1 MPDPR
6 HYLGQLSQGH
16 WFAALPQALR
26 HTLLDMAQVQRLDA
40 GQRLFRRGDKPSGLY
55 AVVEGAVR
63 VGAVS
68 ETGKEAL
75 LTLVEPPY
83 WFGEISLFDGLPRT
97 HDAFADSAST
107 LLLLPQAG
115 LLALLE
121 REPQHWRDFALLM
134 SHKLRLAFIALEDM
148 SLLPAAPRAAPGPRT
163 TGADAFAVTPDHQP
177 DSQGAAGAGRGAT
190 HLWRDRD
197 SRLRAPAPPG
207 HLNRWPPATV
217 QALSC
222 FSPKE
227 PYRCQTMLTFHCP
240 LCSPARCCAAWSP
253 AAWCCGWWPV
263 AS

>member
-16 WFAALPQALR
+16 WFAALPQTLR
-26 HTLLDMAQVQRLDA
+26 HTLLDMAQVQHLDA

-55 AVVEGAVR
+55 AVVEGAMR

-148 SLLPAAPRAAPGPRT
+148 SLLPAAPRLARRLLLIAENYGESEPRRVLHLAQEQLALMLSLSRQT
-163 TGADAFAVTPDHQP
+163 TNQILKELQA
-177 DSQGAAGAGRGAT
+177 QGVVQLTYGEIEI
-190 HLWRDRD
+190 LDFE
-197 SRLRAPAPPG
+197 RLRQ
-207 HLNRWPPATV
+207 L
-217 QALSC
+217 
-222 FSPKE
+222 
-227 PYRCQTMLTFHCP
+227 
-240 LCSPARCCAAWSP
+240 
-253 AAWCCGWWPV
+253 